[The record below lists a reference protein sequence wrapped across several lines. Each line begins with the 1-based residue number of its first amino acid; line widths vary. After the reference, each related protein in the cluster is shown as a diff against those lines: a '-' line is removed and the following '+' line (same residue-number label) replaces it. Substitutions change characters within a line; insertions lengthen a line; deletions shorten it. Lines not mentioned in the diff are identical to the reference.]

1 MKLEIIC
8 RPKENLDTVIKEV
21 LGRWGLSDKQYQI
34 LSLSKI
40 VFAGIDA
47 IKITLEVRGDVK

>member
-8 RPKENLDTVIKEV
+8 RPQENLDTAIKEV
-21 LGRWGLSDKQYQI
+21 LGRWGLSDKQYRI

-47 IKITLEVRGDVK
+47 IKITLEVKGG